1 MKTHKL
7 LTIALLTWD
16 RRKDMMYLFATFH
29 LTLISNSRLS
39 DNVNTTMSRLMIQ
52 YLNMQSLSYEM
63 YLFTVRKSN
72 QISVHS

>member
-16 RRKDMMYLFATFH
+16 RRKDMMYLSVTFH

-39 DNVNTTMSRLMIQ
+39 DNVMFLGLAQ
-52 YLNMQSLSYEM
+52 FLSPYVYM
-63 YLFTVRKSN
+63 VLR
-72 QISVHS
+72 Q